1 MFGLFKKKKNKFVN
15 ANIAALDIIPATY
28 ELTDTEEKK
37 NNAWKEIGRI
47 IKNNVK
53 VNNAKTYISPDI
65 YGSIPFEE
73 LVDTL
78 KIQGYRLE
86 GSFGKKFTKNDYN
99 GGHCLYIYWR

>member
-1 MFGLFKKKKNKFVN
+1 MFGIFKKNKFVN
-15 ANIAALDIIPATY
+15 ANIAVLDIIPATY
-28 ELTDTEEKK
+28 ELTDTEDKK
-37 NNAWKEIGRI
+37 NKAWKEIGRI
-47 IKNNVK
+47 IKNNVEA
-53 VNNAKTYISPDI
+53 VNAKIYISPDI

-99 GGHCLYIYWR
+99 SGHCLYIYWR